1 MIWTCS
7 IDVHTKVVTVQQAYL
22 FLLRNRDNMICVH
35 VIICVYM
42 YVYIYIYM
50 CVFFLPLRILSAKNA
65 SNVPPVGQL
74 EFGHFDNF
82 KVQRLPLEPCTSLGH
97 NGGSASV
104 RFCK

>member
-42 YVYIYIYM
+42 YVYIYM